1 MALAL
6 AGQTFGE
13 ITGAVTDT
21 TGGVLVGA
29 RITVWNLAT
38 IQAAGKQVT
47 FRAMLFGDML
57 RRIWALPVPGGQG
70 RLFRAGDLGV
80 EEAGSER
87 CETNRLSGSETV
99 SADDKNRPWDPF
111 DTVVACLTGQ
121 SRCTQEKSGSTMF
134 ESEFQIENSGS
145 REMPDK
151 REKR

>member
-57 RRIWALPVPGGQG
+57 RRI
-70 RLFRAGDLGV
+70 
-80 EEAGSER
+80 
-87 CETNRLSGSETV
+87 
-99 SADDKNRPWDPF
+99 
-111 DTVVACLTGQ
+111 
-121 SRCTQEKSGSTMF
+121 
-134 ESEFQIENSGS
+134 
-145 REMPDK
+145 
-151 REKR
+151 